1 MTLTKVRSPAR
12 ADEGPFAIDTSGI
25 KKPLRRL
32 RQREE
37 QLQLQIRRMPI
48 AVIVWDI
55 NFRAQEWNPTAERI
69 FGFSA
74 QEALSKSAYEL
85 IMPKELEPV
94 LEPMWRGLLAGDETV
109 QSINQ
114 NRTKD
119 GRTIHCEWTNT
130 TLRNADG
137 SVAGVLS
144 IAQDITE
151 RLKAEAVASQLAAI
165 VLSSPDAIVCKDLSG
180 MVTSWNPGAER
191 LFGYS
196 ASEMIGRPMSVLA
209 PADRTNDIASL
220 IEKVVSGQEVTDY
233 ETVRIRKDGTAV
245 EVSLALFPIVNDKGA
260 TVGISST
267 AHDITRRKQLE
278 DQLRQAQK
286 MEAIGQLTGGIAHDF
301 NNMLG
306 IVIGNLDG
314 LLEHFDDGSPQVH
327 ALNQALKG
335 ALHAAELTNRLL
347 AFARKQP
354 LEPQVIAIND
364 MLPDVISILRR
375 TLGDSISVQVATSD
389 DLWPAFADPAQV
401 QDALVNL
408 AINARDAMPNGG
420 VLTIETG
427 NVHLDEHYAS
437 QNPGVEAGDYAMLG
451 VTDTGMGMPPAVVD
465 RALEPFFTTKP
476 VGQGTG
482 LGLSMIYGFAKQ
494 SGGHLKI
501 YSEVGRGTTV
511 KLYLPRAPSAV
522 IAVDPISRGH
532 QELPRGTE
540 TVLIAEDNEDL
551 RLMVSEQL
559 SSLGYRVIEAKDGEA
574 ALPILMGSDPIDL
587 LFTDVVMTGHIT
599 GLELA
604 RRARRHRP
612 GLQVLF
618 TTGYAETATLNGIS
632 GAQFLRKPYRKRD
645 LAPKIRSILDQRQG

>member
-1 MTLTKVRSPAR
+1 MTLAKVRGPAR
-12 ADEGPFAIDTSGI
+12 AGEGPSGTGTSGTT
-25 KKPLRRL
+25 KPLRRL

-85 IMPKELEPV
+85 IMPKALEPV
-94 LEPMWRGLLAGDETV
+94 LEPMWQRLLAGDETV
-109 QSINQ
+109 QSVNE

-151 RLKAEAVASQLAAI
+151 RLKAEAAQLAAI
-165 VLSSPDAIVCKDLSG
+165 VLSSPDAITSKDLGG
-180 MVTSWNPGAER
+180 MVTSWNPGAVR

-196 ASEMIGRPMSVLA
+196 ASEMIGRPMSDLA
-209 PADRTNDIASL
+209 PADRANDIAAL
-220 IEKVVSGQEVTDY
+220 IEKVVSGQEVTDH
-233 ETVRIRKDGTAV
+233 ETSWIRKDGTPV

-314 LLEHFDDGSPQVH
+314 LLEHCDDGSPQTH
-327 ALNQALKG
+327 ALDQALKG

-354 LEPQVIAIND
+354 LEPQVLPIND

-375 TLGDSISVQVATSD
+375 TLGDSLSVQVVTGA

-408 AINARDAMPNGG
+408 AINARDAMPDGG
-420 VLTIETG
+420 VLTIETA
-427 NVHLDEHYAS
+427 NVHLDEYYAS

-451 VTDTGMGMPPAVVD
+451 VTDTGVGMPPAVVD
-465 RALEPFFTTKP
+465 RAL
-476 VGQGTG
+476 
-482 LGLSMIYGFAKQ
+482 
-494 SGGHLKI
+494 
-501 YSEVGRGTTV
+501 
-511 KLYLPRAPSAV
+511 
-522 IAVDPISRGH
+522 
-532 QELPRGTE
+532 
-540 TVLIAEDNEDL
+540 
-551 RLMVSEQL
+551 
-559 SSLGYRVIEAKDGEA
+559 
-574 ALPILMGSDPIDL
+574 
-587 LFTDVVMTGHIT
+587 
-599 GLELA
+599 
-604 RRARRHRP
+604 
-612 GLQVLF
+612 
-618 TTGYAETATLNGIS
+618 
-632 GAQFLRKPYRKRD
+632 
-645 LAPKIRSILDQRQG
+645 

>member
-1 MTLTKVRSPAR
+1 MTLTKVRSPAG
-12 ADEGPFAIDTSGI
+12 ADEGPFAIGTSGI

-94 LEPMWRGLLAGDETV
+94 MEPMWRRLLAGDETV

-420 VLTIETG
+420 VLTIETV
-427 NVHLDEHYAS
+427 NVHLGKHYAS

-451 VTDTGMGMPPAVVD
+451 VTDTGTGMPPAVVD

-482 LGLSMIYGFAKQ
+482 LGLSMIYGFARQ

-501 YSEVGRGTTV
+501 YSEVGHGTTV
-511 KLYLPRAPSAV
+511 KLYLP
-522 IAVDPISRGH
+522 H
-532 QELPRGTE
+532 QEMPRGTE

-559 SSLGYRVIEAKDGEA
+559 SSLGYRVIEAKNGEA

-599 GLELA
+599 GPELA

-618 TTGYAETATLNGIS
+618 TTGYAESATLNGIS

-645 LAPKIRSILDQRQG
+645 LAPKIRSVLDQR